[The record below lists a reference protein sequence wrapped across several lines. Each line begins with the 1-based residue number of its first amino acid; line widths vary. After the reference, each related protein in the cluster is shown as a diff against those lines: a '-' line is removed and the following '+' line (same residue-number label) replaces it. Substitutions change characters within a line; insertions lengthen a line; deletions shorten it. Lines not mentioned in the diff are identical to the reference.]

1 MPDLIKLNEPS
12 LLFGY
17 NQAIED
23 PRDGITLFSPLD
35 KGKSYGIKAGVIGT
49 KEGIRIYKNWVDRI
63 QHPIYD
69 RNEKDNSL
77 KPHRPFFPGFEA
89 AFRIPWNSQPLLQ
102 IEIENSEIDQYV
114 YLDDAHQRVYKTVD
128 VFSQKILDAFKEEEE
143 KPDIW
148 FVIIPE
154 KISKYCRPQS
164 KVAKDLQVKAE
175 NKMSVKQAKKLIKQP
190 TFFPEDD
197 EYAIPYRYELNFHN
211 QLKARLL
218 EKGILTQ
225 ILRET
230 TLAPNE
236 FLNQFGKPIRSVDDP
251 STLAWNIANSVYY
264 KVAGRPWKINN
275 IREGVCYIGM
285 VFKQDENHADP
296 RMACC
301 AAQMFLD
308 SGDGVVFK
316 GNVGPWYNPK
326 LGDYHLSKA
335 DGTKLIAQAVEAYK
349 KKTGTPP
356 KELFI
361 HGKVRFDD
369 EEWQGFMDAIDTNKT
384 TLIGVRIRH
393 EGHFKLFRKG
403 TRPVLRGTAYI
414 RSNKLAY
421 LWTKGYTPR
430 IQTYAGRAVPNPLLI
445 EVARGFTEIEIV
457 LKDIL
462 ALTKLNYNTCVFAD
476 GVPVTLKFAD
486 AVGEIL
492 TAGPL
497 KDYPPLPFKHYI

>member
-1 MPDLIKLNEPS
+1 MPELIKLNEPT

-35 KGKSYGIKAGVIGT
+35 KGKVYGVRAGVIGT
-49 KEGIRIYKNWVDRI
+49 KEGIRIYKNWVKLI
-63 QHPIYD
+63 QKPIYD
-69 RNEKDNSL
+69 RNEKDNTV

-89 AFRIPWNSQPLLQ
+89 AFRIPWSPEPVLE
-102 IEIENSEIDQYV
+102 IEIDADEIDKYV

-128 VFSQKILDAFKEEEE
+128 VYSQKILTANKEEDE

-154 KISKYCRPQS
+154 KISKNCRPQS
-164 KVAKDLQVKAE
+164 KIAKELRVEAE
-175 NKMSVKQAKKLIKQP
+175 NKMSVKQAKNLIKQP
-190 TFFPEDD
+190 SLFQENDD
-197 EYAIPYRYELNFHN
+197 HAIPYYYELNFHN

-236 FLNQFGKPIRSVDDP
+236 FLNQFGKPIRAVDDL
-251 STLAWNIANSVYY
+251 STLAWNIANAVYY
-264 KVAGRPWKINN
+264 KVGGRPWKINN

-326 LGDYHLSKA
+326 AGDFHLSGA
-335 DGTKLIAQAVEAYK
+335 DATKLISQAVDAYK
-349 KKTGTPP
+349 KRTGGLP

-361 HGKVRFDD
+361 HGKIRFND
-369 EEWQGFMDAIDTNKT
+369 EEWQGFMKAIDTDKT

-414 RSNKLAY
+414 RSNKIAY

-445 EVARGFTEIEIV
+445 EISRGFAEIRTV
-457 LKDIL
+457 LEDIL

-476 GVPVTLKFAD
+476 GEPVTLKFAD